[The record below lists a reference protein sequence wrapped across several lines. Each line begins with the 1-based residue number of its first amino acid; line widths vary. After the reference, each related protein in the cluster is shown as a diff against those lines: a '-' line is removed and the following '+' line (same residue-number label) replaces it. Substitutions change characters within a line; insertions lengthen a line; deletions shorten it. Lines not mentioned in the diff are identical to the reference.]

1 LLNLRAKILPLL
13 SLTSF
18 ELRKMFRRKVA
29 HAGILVSLFLTAL
42 GALGVSLGMRRH
54 PIHPDRGMRRLGINV
69 WEFMNGIAFSEMIL
83 FPGIYMILP
92 MIIGVFTAVVFAG
105 EYQNGYIRAVAIRP
119 VERWQIFMGKFLSI
133 TIYSFILLAILL
145 LVSYSVGAIMFGAS
159 GDVIIMGN
167 KLFGQGPKFY
177 ILNANVAAQ
186 RLILSY
192 LFAGYSLV
200 SLSAMFLM
208 FSAIFKK
215 PAIATV
221 FPLGIYYTSYILDA
235 LPFMESLQR
244 FLPTRYLMV
253 WKYVLAENIQWDKM
267 MYDGGYLM
275 AYTVSYLVIGGVV
288 FAKSE
293 L

>member
-1 LLNLRAKILPLL
+1 MSNLLAKMKSLL

-18 ELRKMFRRKVA
+18 ELRKMCRRKVA
-29 HAGILVSLFLTAL
+29 HAGILVSLFLTTL
-42 GALGVSLGMRRH
+42 GALGVSMSMKRH
-54 PIHPDRGMRRLGINV
+54 PNRGVRRLGLNV
-69 WEFMNGIAFSEMIL
+69 WEFMNGVAFSEMML

-92 MIIGVFTAVVFAG
+92 MVIGVFTAVSFAG
-105 EYQNGYIRAVAIRP
+105 EYQNGYIRTVAIRP
-119 VERWQIFMGKFLSI
+119 VARWQIFMGKFICISI
-133 TIYSFILLAILL
+133 YAFILLAILM
-145 LVSYSVGAIMFGAS
+145 LVSYSIGAIMFGSS
-159 GDVIIMGN
+159 GDVIIMGHA
-167 KLFGQGPKFY
+167 LFGQGPRFY
-177 ILNANVAAQ
+177 ILSSDVAIE
-186 RLILSY
+186 RLLLSY
-192 LFAGYSLV
+192 LFAGYSLI

-215 PAIATV
+215 TAIATV

-253 WKYVLAENIQWDKM
+253 WKYTLAENIPWEKM
-267 MYDGGYLM
+267 VYDGGFLL
-275 AYTVSYLVIGGVV
+275 AYTLAYLIIGGIV